1 MIKEPVSDEL
11 DGNSQFYLCIRDIC
25 HYIEHSDE
33 LDNYNK
39 VLLVISD
46 MGFDGIGDSIAK
58 MRPLKD
64 ANGDNLDF
72 IKMKKVKIDI
82 LILKTK

>member
-1 MIKEPVSDEL
+1 
-11 DGNSQFYLCIRDIC
+11 
-25 HYIEHSDE
+25 
-33 LDNYNK
+33 
-39 VLLVISD
+39 